1 MNWKEALIVGITGAA
16 SALGAG
22 IWEYHMTDGTS
33 GWVPLW
39 AGLFGVTCSIVV
51 MVLTRSW
58 WKSKT
63 NPLWGTWEA
72 DPGVGY
78 IAARLIQDQR
88 DIDTAEMI
96 LERFRNTPEKSDEA
110 MPYVAF
116 AGLLMR
122 KNRTWEMDDVLRR
135 IPKHVP
141 IESIRAAEEVLLV
154 LDPVDPGL
162 VRDARQRR

>member
-1 MNWKEALIVGITGAA
+1 MNWKEAFIVCISGAA

-22 IWEYHMTDGTS
+22 IWEYLMTDGTS

-39 AGLFGVTCSIVV
+39 AGLFGVMCSIIV

-63 NPLWGTWEA
+63 DPLWDTWEA

-88 DIDTAEMI
+88 DVDTAEMI
-96 LERFRNTPEKSDEA
+96 LERFCNTPQKTDEA

-122 KNRTWEMDDVLRR
+122 KGRAWEMDDVLGR
-135 IPKHVP
+135 IPEHVP
-141 IESIRAAEEVLLV
+141 IESIRAAEDVLLV
-154 LDPVDPGL
+154 LDPVNPGL
-162 VRDARQRR
+162 LRGARRTR